1 MGLKHKLLFVF
12 LFVIVLTDVLKS
24 QDKTLERRSQIWSG
38 FTEQIRVSNK
48 WLIWID
54 GDLRT
59 KEQFVNGWFQG
70 LFRPGIT
77 YLLKPD
83 LRFSGGYTFVNHFP
97 MDNHKF
103 ISQPENRY
111 WLQFQWFP
119 QFKKLMLTQRLRFER
134 RYRRNIL
141 DDYNLAPGYY
151 SNSRLRYQIFAQYPL
166 SKRKFKAGT
175 FSLVAFDE
183 MMLNIGK
190 KTNLNYFDQNRFF
203 IGLAYHLNENN
214 NLHLGYLNVFQQFP
228 NGSRLVETN
237 SIKIVFNQVID
248 LRKK

>member
-1 MGLKHKLLFVF
+1 MPSKLKYYLVVLLILIFNSN
-12 LFVIVLTDVLKS
+12 LRS
-24 QDKTLERRSQIWSG
+24 QQKTLESRRQIWAG
-38 FTEQIRVSNK
+38 FTEQVRLNDK
-48 WLIWID
+48 WLVWVDADI
-54 GDLRT
+54 RT
-59 KEQFVNGWFQG
+59 KEQYVNGLFQF

-83 LRFSGGYTFVNHFP
+83 LRFTGGYTFVNHYP

-119 QFKKLMLTQRLRFER
+119 QFKKLMLTQRIRFER

-151 SNSRLRYQIFAQYPL
+151 SNSRLRFHVLAQYPL
-166 SKRKFKAGT
+166 SKRRFKAGT
-175 FSLVAFDE
+175 FSLVTYDE
-183 MMLNIGK
+183 IMLNLGK

-203 IGLAYHLNENN
+203 LGLAYHFNENN
-214 NLHLGYLNVFQQFP
+214 NLHLGYLNIFQQFP
-228 NGSRLVETN
+228 NGFKLVQTN
-237 SIKIVFNQVID
+237 ALKLTYNQIID